1 MAKAPVKN
9 PAPLPVKKPQADE
22 QKRYV
27 SDRKYYG
34 KNGKLYEPGE
44 IIVLPAGDKPNKYMK
59 PVDRAK
65 AANADEAVASSED
78 PRNEAAGQQP
88 GDLAEPKQSNP
99 N

>member
-9 PAPLPVKKPQADE
+9 QAPQPAKKPQADE

-44 IIVLPAGDKPNKYMK
+44 IIVLPAGDKPGKYMK
-59 PVDRAK
+59 PVARKGAE
-65 AANADEAVASSED
+65 AADEGVVSSED
-78 PRNEAAGQQP
+78 PRNEASGQKP